1 MNQNYSKLLL
11 FISVLDIMENEIG
24 SGHRLIQ
31 VFISVLDIMENEIGS
46 GHRLIQVLQETIH
59 FIFYCRLLMN
69 FSLMNYWPF

>member
-11 FISVLDIMENEIG
+11 
-24 SGHRLIQ
+24 
-31 VFISVLDIMENEIGS
+31 FISVLDIMENEIGS

>member
-24 SGHRLIQ
+24 SGHRLT
-31 VFISVLDIMENEIGS
+31 L
-46 GHRLIQVLQETIH
+46 VLQETIH
-59 FIFYCRLLMN
+59 FFFYYQLLIN